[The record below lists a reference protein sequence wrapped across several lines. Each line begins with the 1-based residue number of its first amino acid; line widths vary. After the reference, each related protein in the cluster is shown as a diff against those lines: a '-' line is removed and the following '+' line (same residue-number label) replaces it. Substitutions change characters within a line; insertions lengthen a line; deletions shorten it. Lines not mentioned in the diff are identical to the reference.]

1 MPTSLRKSFQDDVAF
16 IFGQLRQNAIGSGL
30 RSVRSRNNIKKA
42 LICGSARHMVI
53 TCWRRCL
60 DISPQVFLLFSA
72 SLASDS
78 LCRRG
83 AETCNR
89 LIAILQQ
96 HRDTLNQ
103 HPVLSA
109 LVAEHLVDKVIMD
122 DLLMALPPA
131 NLRFD
136 SLR

>member
-16 IFGQLRQNAIGSGL
+16 IFGQLRQNAPGSGL
-30 RSVRSRNNIKKA
+30 RSVRSRNNIEKA
-42 LICGSARHMVI
+42 LICLRGAGSARHMVI

-122 DLLMALPPA
+122 DL
-131 NLRFD
+131 
-136 SLR
+136 

>member
-1 MPTSLRKSFQDDVAF
+1 MPKNLRKSLQDDVTF
-16 IFGQLRQNAIGSGL
+16 IFSQLHQNAPGSGL

-42 LICGSARHMVI
+42 LMCLRGAGSARHMVI

-60 DISPQVFLLFSA
+60 DISPQVFLLLSA

-78 LCRRG
+78 LCRLG

-96 HRDTLNQ
+96 HRDTLNH

-109 LVAEHLVDKVIMD
+109 LVAEHFLSTQTG
-122 DLLMALPPA
+122 LSLAPAPPS
-131 NLRFD
+131 F
-136 SLR
+136 